1 MKKEYQSPELTLVL
15 IRLQD
20 AVLASG
26 PEYNSSYIDDGND
39 DWGDDE

>member
-1 MKKEYQSPELTLVL
+1 MKKEYQSPELTFVY

-26 PEYNSSYIDDGND
+26 PEYYSSYIDDNND
-39 DWGDDE
+39 DWGDD

>member
-20 AVLASG
+20 IVMASG
-26 PEYNSSYIDDGND
+26 PEKLSSFIDDDQD
-39 DWGDDE
+39 DWGED